1 MRNQSGH
8 FENWL
13 FFSNFAPEIVPCMLG
28 FNFVEIISAFL
39 VLFAIIDVTG
49 SVPIFLNLR
58 SQNKIIEP
66 FKASSYSLIIL
77 ILFLFVGEA
86 ILKLFQV
93 DLSSFAIAGA
103 LVILIISIEMIFGVE
118 IFKIDENVSGDSSAT
133 LVPVVFPLIT
143 GPGTFT
149 TLLAMRAE
157 YSTINIIIALTLN
170 IVFVYVVLRYLD
182 VVKRVMGVGGVFI
195 LRKFF
200 GVILMAIAVR
210 LITSNLNALITLVQ
224 TQAL

>member
-1 MRNQSGH
+1 M
-8 FENWL
+8 
-13 FFSNFAPEIVPCMLG
+13 PG

-170 IVFVYVVLRYLD
+170 IIFVYVVLRYLD

>member
-1 MRNQSGH
+1 M
-8 FENWL
+8 
-13 FFSNFAPEIVPCMLG
+13 PG

>member
-170 IVFVYVVLRYLD
+170 IIFVYVVLRYLD

>member
-1 MRNQSGH
+1 M
-8 FENWL
+8 
-13 FFSNFAPEIVPCMLG
+13 PG

-170 IVFVYVVLRYLD
+170 IIFVYVVLRYLD

-224 TQAL
+224 AQAL

>member
-1 MRNQSGH
+1 
-8 FENWL
+8 
-13 FFSNFAPEIVPCMLG
+13 
-28 FNFVEIISAFL
+28 
-39 VLFAIIDVTG
+39 
-49 SVPIFLNLR
+49 
-58 SQNKIIEP
+58 
-66 FKASSYSLIIL
+66 
-77 ILFLFVGEA
+77 
-86 ILKLFQV
+86 
-93 DLSSFAIAGA
+93 
-103 LVILIISIEMIFGVE
+103 MIFGVE

-170 IVFVYVVLRYLD
+170 IIFVYVVLRYLD